1 MSFLKNQ
8 LKTSKVFFIAWCTI
22 AAFGAYF
29 SMYAFRKPFNAGTY
43 KGYFLWGL
51 DYKVVLIIFQ
61 VFGYMFSKFVG
72 IKIISELK
80 PTKRI
85 KLIIGL
91 ILFAEISLLF
101 FGLVPYPY
109 NFIFLFMNG
118 LPLGMVWGIVFSFLE
133 GRRLTEMIS
142 FGLCFSLT
150 IASGVLKTIYFAV
163 QSVFPLSEF
172 WMPFAIGLLFL
183 PVFCFFVW
191 MLSIIPGPSDED
203 KLLRTERVPMTG
215 EDKKQV
221 IRQYGFG
228 LVCIVITYAM
238 LTMLR
243 DFRDNFSVEIWT
255 EIDKGFSDAVFSQ
268 TEIIIGIIVLTIIA
282 SISLIRNNL
291 KGFRITY
298 LVMAIGILMSGV
310 STFLFHLHI
319 LSPFYWML
327 FIGMGMFLAYTPV
340 QVVLFERMFGMFK
353 IKGNAGFFIY
363 ICDSIGYMGSVGLL
377 LYKEFFMA
385 HVSWAKVMMEFSYL
399 LTGISFTLLFL
410 SLLFFNSKLRVGKPG
425 INKFINVFFAR
436 KIVIPKKLPGNK

>member
-1 MSFLKNQ
+1 MSFIKNQ
-8 LKTSKVFFIAWCTI
+8 LTKSKFFFIAWCTL

-51 DYKVVLIIFQ
+51 DYKVILIIFQ
-61 VFGYMFSKFVG
+61 VFGYMLSKFLG

-80 PTKRI
+80 PSNRI
-85 KLIIGL
+85 KLIVGL
-91 ILFAEISLLF
+91 ILFAEIALLF

-109 NFIFLFMNG
+109 NFVFLFLNG

-150 IASGVLKTIYFAV
+150 VASGVLKTIYFAV
-163 QSVFPLSEF
+163 HSVLPLSEF
-172 WMPFAIGLLFL
+172 WMPFAIGLIFL

-191 MLSIIPGPSDED
+191 MLSVIPAPSEED
-203 KLLRTERVPMTG
+203 KLLRTERVPMTN

-238 LTMLR
+238 LATLR

-268 TEIIIGIIVLTIIA
+268 TELIIGVIVLTIIG

-291 KGFRITY
+291 KGFRVTY
-298 LVMAIGILMSGV
+298 LVMAAGILMSAV
-310 STFLFHLHI
+310 STFLFQLHM

-327 FIGMGMFLAYTPV
+327 LIGVGMFLAYTPV
-340 QVVLFERMFGMFK
+340 QVVLFERMFGIFK

-363 ICDSIGYMGSVGLL
+363 ICDSIGYLGSVGLL
-377 LYKEFFMA
+377 LYKEFFM
-385 HVSWAKVMMEFSYL
+385 VNTSWATVMMKFSYL
-399 LTGISFTLLFL
+399 LASVSMILLAA
-410 SLLFFNSKLRVGKPG
+410 SIIFFNRKLGEGKS
-425 INKFINVFFAR
+425 AS
-436 KIVIPKKLPGNK
+436 KKLEKLKSVVA